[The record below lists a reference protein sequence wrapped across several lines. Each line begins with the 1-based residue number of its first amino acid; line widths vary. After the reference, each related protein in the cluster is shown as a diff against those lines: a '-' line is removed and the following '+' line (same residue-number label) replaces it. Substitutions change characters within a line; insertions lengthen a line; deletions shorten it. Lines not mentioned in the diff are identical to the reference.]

1 MLVAL
6 FTGIAASIFLNE
18 YARAGG
24 FVKTIRLA
32 MLNLAGVPSIVF
44 GLFGLGLFV
53 ILAPCV
59 TSTPK
64 TSSAMMVP
72 LVKLGSKPELRV
84 CEQQHIYICEK
95 SNLSSSE
102 LTTIATANGSKLVY
116 DGWIWLS
123 LQGWGTSILA
133 GGFTLAMMVLPVI
146 ITSCEESLSAVPMG
160 FREASLALG
169 ASKWQS
175 IRTAV
180 LPYAFPGILTASVLG
195 ITRVAGE
202 TAPIMFTAAVA
213 EKSELP
219 WEGLNSTGF
228 DKFLDFL
235 QSSAQALP
243 YHIYTVAGR
252 IPQSEYTQPMQ
263 YGSVLVFMLI
273 VMSFAAISIWLRA
286 RVRNKIKW

>member
-1 MLVAL
+1 
-6 FTGIAASIFLNE
+6 
-18 YARAGG
+18 
-24 FVKTIRLA
+24 
-32 MLNLAGVPSIVF
+32 
-44 GLFGLGLFV
+44 
-53 ILAPCV
+53 
-59 TSTPK
+59 
-64 TSSAMMVP
+64 
-72 LVKLGSKPELRV
+72 
-84 CEQQHIYICEK
+84 
-95 SNLSSSE
+95 
-102 LTTIATANGSKLVY
+102 
-116 DGWIWLS
+116 
-123 LQGWGTSILA
+123 
-133 GGFTLAMMVLPVI
+133 MMVLPVI